1 MSGAGLSGVGPD
13 SQPKPKGS
21 KKVLSGKSRA
31 AAVSVASNSLLILL
45 KIIAGI
51 MTGSISLIAEAIHS
65 LMDLAAAIVA
75 FFSVR
80 ISDKPADKEH
90 PFGHGKAENI
100 SGVVEAILIFI
111 AAGIII
117 DQAIMRIIN
126 GQALKILEIGIAI
139 MVVSIV
145 VNILV
150 SRYLIKVSRATD
162 SLALEAD
169 AAHIT
174 TDVLTMSGVLVG
186 LVIVRV
192 TKLMGFNLNI
202 LDPIVAIL
210 VSLLIIRTAYVL
222 TRKAFGGL
230 IDVKL
235 PENEET
241 NIRLAITEHFGG
253 EVVSFHKLRTRKAG
267 SQRYIDL
274 HLVMPKH
281 ISIEEAHRMCDHLE
295 KDMKTRL
302 LRTDITIHVEPCDGK
317 CEVCRIKCDKRQG
330 KVSV

>member
-1 MSGAGLSGVGPD
+1 
-13 SQPKPKGS
+13 
-21 KKVLSGKSRA
+21 VLSDKSRA

-45 KIIAGI
+45 KVVAGI

-90 PFGHGKAENI
+90 PFGHGKAENV
-100 SGVVEAILIFI
+100 SGVVEAVLIFI
-111 AAGIII
+111 AAGLIIYEAV
-117 DQAIMRIIN
+117 QRI
-126 GQALKILEIGIAI
+126 LKGETLQLLEIGIAI

-150 SRYLIKVSRATD
+150 SRYLLKVSRETD
-162 SLALEAD
+162 SVALEAD
-169 AAHIT
+169 AGHLT
-174 TDVLTMSGVLVG
+174 TDVLTMCGVLIG
-186 LVIVRV
+186 LVIVRLSRLWGV
-192 TKLMGFNLNI
+192 NLNI

-210 VSLLIIRTAYVL
+210 VSLLIIRTAYNI
-222 TRKAFGGL
+222 TRKSFGGL
-230 IDVKL
+230 VDVKL
-235 PENEET
+235 PENEEK
-241 NIRLAITEHFGG
+241 NIRQAITEHFGE

-274 HLVMPKH
+274 HLVMPRH

-295 KDMKTRL
+295 KDMKNRL
-302 LRTDITIHVEPCDGK
+302 LRTDITIHVEPCDGN
-317 CEVCRIKCDKRQG
+317 CEVCRLTCEKRQG
-330 KVSV
+330 QKAA

>member
-1 MSGAGLSGVGPD
+1 MLSD
-13 SQPKPKGS
+13 
-21 KKVLSGKSRA
+21 KSRA

-45 KIIAGI
+45 KVVAGI

-90 PFGHGKAENI
+90 PFGHGKAENV
-100 SGVVEAILIFI
+100 SGVVEAVLIFI
-111 AAGIII
+111 AAGLIIYEAV
-117 DQAIMRIIN
+117 QRI
-126 GQALKILEIGIAI
+126 LKGETLQLLEIGIAI

-150 SRYLIKVSRATD
+150 SRYLLKVSRETD
-162 SLALEAD
+162 SVALEAD
-169 AAHIT
+169 AGHLT
-174 TDVLTMSGVLVG
+174 TDVLTMCGVLIG
-186 LVIVRV
+186 LVIVRLSRLWGV
-192 TKLMGFNLNI
+192 NLNI

-210 VSLLIIRTAYVL
+210 VSLLIIRTAYNI
-222 TRKAFGGL
+222 TRKSFGGL
-230 IDVKL
+230 VDVKL
-235 PENEET
+235 PENEEK
-241 NIRLAITEHFGG
+241 NIRQAITEHFGE

-274 HLVMPKH
+274 HLVMPRH

-295 KDMKTRL
+295 KDMKNRL
-302 LRTDITIHVEPCDGK
+302 LRTDITIHVEPCDGN
-317 CEVCRIKCDKRQG
+317 CEVCRLTCEKRQG
-330 KVSV
+330 QKAA